1 MGLAF
6 GCVFVLTLLLI
17 ADIGA
22 CLLVSVCVL
31 STLVSDSH
39 SNCSERETIR
49 LISLYRIILIYF
61 TDSRESV
68 DIFVCDEINESL
80 SITLVVQRRC
90 LFIHNRDCNSKAKL
104 AMLSVIKLPSR

>member
-31 STLVSDSH
+31 STLVSNSH
-39 SNCSERETIR
+39 SNSSEHETIR
-49 LISLYRIILIYF
+49 YISLYRIILIYLI
-61 TDSRESV
+61 DSSES
-68 DIFVCDEINESL
+68 I
-80 SITLVVQRRC
+80 
-90 LFIHNRDCNSKAKL
+90 
-104 AMLSVIKLPSR
+104 AMR

>member
-39 SNCSERETIR
+39 SICNQHETIR
-49 LISLYRIILIYF
+49 LISLYRIILIYL
-61 TDSRESV
+61 TDSSKST
-68 DIFVCDEINESL
+68 DIFDCDEVNESL
-80 SITLVVQRRC
+80 SIALRT
-90 LFIHNRDCNSKAKL
+90 
-104 AMLSVIKLPSR
+104 